1 MTSNFGKERVFYL
14 IVTVVIAI
22 VIFLVSSIS
31 SFPIVETKGFDLSI
45 IYHFGAFF
53 MFTFFLTL
61 MLTNKK
67 LDSKI
72 IIIVLLISLIYSLS
86 DEFHQLF
93 VPERFA
99 DVKDVTIDFIGSLC
113 SILLIKLIKKT

>member
-14 IVTVVIAI
+14 IVTVVMAI

-31 SFPIVETKGFDLSI
+31 SFPIVETKGFDFSI
-45 IYHFGAFF
+45 IYHFGSFF

-61 MLTNKK
+61 TLTNKK

-72 IIIVLLISLIYSLS
+72 ITIVLLISLVYAFS

-93 VPERFA
+93 VPGRFA
-99 DVKDVTIDFIGSLC
+99 DVKDVTIDFIGNLC
-113 SILLIKLIKKT
+113 SVLVIKLIKKT

>member
-1 MTSNFGKERVFYL
+1 MV
-14 IVTVVIAI
+14 I

-31 SFPIVETKGFDLSI
+31 SFPTVSTGFDLSI

-61 MLTNKK
+61 TLTNKK
-67 LDSKI
+67 LDNKTI
-72 IIIVLLISLIYSLS
+72 LIVLLLSLIYSLS

-93 VPERFA
+93 VPGRFA
-99 DVKDVTIDFIGSLC
+99 DVKDVTIDFVGSLC
-113 SILLIKLIKKT
+113 SVLIIKFIKRFRKI